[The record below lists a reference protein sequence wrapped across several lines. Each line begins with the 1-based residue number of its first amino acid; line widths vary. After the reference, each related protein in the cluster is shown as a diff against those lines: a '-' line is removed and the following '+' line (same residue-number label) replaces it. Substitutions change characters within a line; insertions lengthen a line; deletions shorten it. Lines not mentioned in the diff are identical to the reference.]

1 VLARGAAIID
11 PLEVDGV
18 KFYADAEEVLA
29 KLPRHGI
36 PMVLR
41 ELKHGNAKLFA
52 FNTMQHRSAH
62 A

>member
-1 VLARGAAIID
+1 
-11 PLEVDGV
+11 
-18 KFYADAEEVLA
+18 
-29 KLPRHGI
+29 
-36 PMVLR
+36 MVLR